1 MKRTTRGRCGVVW
14 SRHDGTGELGSRV
27 VGQCTKRGLAR
38 GIGRSC
44 VSGRVG
50 RALDMVVDVDVDA
63 DERETREE
71 VAEAEFGV
79 LR

>member
-38 GIGRSC
+38 GMGRSC
-44 VSGRVG
+44 VSGSVG
-50 RALDMVVDVDVDA
+50 RALEVVLVDVDA

-71 VAEAEFGV
+71 VDEAEFGV